1 MTHLREVKGGECEYA
16 RCRGRFLLIDVVG
29 VEVGVSLLAEV
40 EDDNGGLLLFER
52 DIGVRIL
59 AVVLVVVL
67 GVILLLAVMGV
78 DDVVMMFGV

>member
-1 MTHLREVKGGECEYA
+1 M
-16 RCRGRFLLIDVVG
+16 
-29 VEVGVSLLAEV
+29 GVSLLAEV

-78 DDVVMMFGV
+78 DDVVMFVV